1 MAHAQTGSSLKPAA
15 ATVFI
20 TDTVTLRGGCMRS
33 GARLSHV
40 EPCSHYALPC
50 NLGKLLNFPESRFP
64 HWNVGIMKTSA
75 RESRRGG

>member
-1 MAHAQTGSSLKPAA
+1 
-15 ATVFI
+15 
-20 TDTVTLRGGCMRS
+20 MRS

-40 EPCSHYALPC
+40 EPCSHYALSC

-64 HWNVGIMKTSA
+64 HRNVGIMKTSA